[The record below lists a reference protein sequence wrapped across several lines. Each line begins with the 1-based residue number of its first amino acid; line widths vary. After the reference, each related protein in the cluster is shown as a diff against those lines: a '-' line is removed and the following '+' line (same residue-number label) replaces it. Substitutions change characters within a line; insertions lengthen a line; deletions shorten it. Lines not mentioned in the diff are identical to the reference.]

1 MKYLEAETFLGDS
14 ECSEDAVKSS
24 KLLEIKLDEK
34 REEIAALPAA
44 ASFKQRLGL
53 TLESGYILL
62 DLDRADEAW
71 ELARKSLDQALEHE
85 LWLNAVEACD
95 ILYQADKPGS
105 IKALA
110 QGIWLGVT
118 FPIDPELSVAMQ
130 QHLVDETP
138 DKSDGAAV
146 AAVTAS
152 YIVDLRAEGPDR
164 ESLKFFTNQLLGQ
177 VARRH
182 SQVEEQEI
190 FDFWVERMELDDP
203 SKFLPRL
210 AKVLEVIVEGDWW
223 FDRDEL
229 RAKIPAHD

>member
-1 MKYLEAETFLGDS
+1 MKYLESETFLGES
-14 ECSEDAVKSS
+14 ESSEDAVKSS
-24 KLLEIKLDEK
+24 KLLGIKLDEK
-34 REEIAALPAA
+34 QEALAALPDDAPIQ
-44 ASFKQRLGL
+44 QRLSL
-53 TLESGYILL
+53 ILESGYILL

-71 ELARKSLDQALEHE
+71 AQCRPVLDMALNNE
-85 LWLNAVEACD
+85 LWLSAVEACD
-95 ILYQADKPGS
+95 ILYQAEKPDS

-110 QGIWLGVT
+110 HGIWLGVT
-118 FPIDPELSVAMQ
+118 FPIDPELSVAML

-138 DKSDGAAV
+138 DTSDGAAV
-146 AAVTAS
+146 AAVAAN
-152 YIVDLRAEGPDR
+152 YIADLRAEGPDR
-164 ESLKFFTNQLLGQ
+164 DSLTFFTNQLLGQ

-210 AKVLEVIVEGDWW
+210 AKILDVIVEDDWW

-229 RAKIPAHD
+229 RSKIPENV